1 MVNPL
6 SPSTRGH
13 RILAA
18 IMITDAVGFSARMSV
33 DEGLTLKIIDRDLS
47 LIAKVCNDYGGNV
60 LKSTGDGLLL
70 YFLSA
75 VEAVSCGLEIQQ
87 KLSETA
93 NLLEP
98 GQYLDHRI
106 GIHLGDILVTDSD
119 VMGNGVNIT
128 ARLQTFAQP
137 RGLCISQIIYDV
149 VKARLSLNAEFLGP
163 LQLKNI
169 QEAVPA
175 YQVSLDAPAP
185 SPAEPE
191 DCTGPVA
198 SRTNPHLAKA
208 IGALTSHPS
217 HRRIKKLIFAACQQV
232 RENDTATLAQF
243 SLPTLLESLKQQYPT
258 LSDLRQRLDTIV
270 AGLNRQQV
278 YRDVAETILAT
289 LDPWYAQ
296 PSASPSPLVNPP
308 SLAQRYAAA
317 AHKLQQATESQRMG
331 KLLYCLN
338 HRVWPRDAD
347 TLSRIDFTALV
358 EHTHSRFPTLKDL
371 HYHLMRVVKQLNRP
385 GKYTA
390 IAKQMLQILRP
401 IYTTDRPSAEHGP
414 MPPPTAASGE
424 SSSDTVLTPL
434 AADPDSNLTQ
444 LTEQSP
450 AAPSPP
456 PAPGP
461 PPKDRNNLFDL
472 RQAIVHYTNP
482 LRAKILLYSCLHG
495 PFGFSRQ
502 EWASLRRQP
511 LDDLLRQ
518 TFSYCR
524 TFTDLS
530 SKLTIIA
537 HCLDNGDENYQVATA
552 IAQIMRAYYP
562 QDGPLAVADRVA
574 TASAEADSPAPNPAS
589 DPSSMTAPHAN
600 AADAPLRGHDSA
612 LFPASA
618 S

>member
-1 MVNPL
+1 MENPL

-47 LIAKVCNDYGGNV
+47 LIAKVCNDYGGKV

-175 YQVSLDAPAP
+175 YQVNLDGPAP
-185 SPAEPE
+185 SSSEPE
-191 DCTGPVA
+191 EFTYPVA
-198 SRTNPHLAKA
+198 ARPNPHLTKA
-208 IGALTSHPS
+208 IGALTSHSS
-217 HRRIKKLIFAACQQV
+217 HQRIKKLIFAACQQV
-232 RENDTATLAQF
+232 WENDTATLDQF
-243 SLPTLLESLKQQYPT
+243 SLPTLLESLKQQCPT
-258 LSDLRQRLDTIV
+258 LNDLRQRLDTIV

-278 YRDVAETILAT
+278 YRDVADAIVTILA
-289 LDPWYAQ
+289 PWYGQ
-296 PSASPSPLVNPP
+296 PPTPPPPPPANPP
-308 SLAQRYAAA
+308 SMAQRYATAA
-317 AHKLQQATESQRMG
+317 QRLQKSAESQRMG

-338 HRVWPRDAD
+338 HRVWPSDAE

-358 EHTHSRFPTLKDL
+358 EHTHTQFPTLKDL
-371 HYHLMRVVKQLNRP
+371 HYHLMRVVKQLSRP

-390 IAKQMLQILRP
+390 IAKQTLHILRP
-401 IYTTDRPSAEHGP
+401 LYIADGPSTGRAP
-414 MPPPTAASGE
+414 VPPPVTTAGQEGSSETILTPPASADSDQTLTHLQNPPAAS
-424 SSSDTVLTPL
+424 
-434 AADPDSNLTQ
+434 
-444 LTEQSP
+444 
-450 AAPSPP
+450 PSPP
-456 PAPGP
+456 PPSSP
-461 PPKDRNNLFDL
+461 PPKDRRNLFDL
-472 RQAIVHYTNP
+472 RQAILHCTNP
-482 LRAKILLYSCLHG
+482 LRAKVLLYSCLHG

-502 EWASLRRQP
+502 DWASLRRQP

-518 TFSYCR
+518 TFTYCH
-524 TFTDLS
+524 TFADLS

-537 HCLDNGDENYQVATA
+537 HCLDNRDANNQVATA

-562 QDGPLAVADRVA
+562 QDTLI
-574 TASAEADSPAPNPAS
+574 PANPNPPDAAAA
-589 DPSSMTAPHAN
+589 PTANPDVMSAPAAKAAN
-600 AADAPLRGHDSA
+600 LLPPPPDST